1 MPTLHEICQGLIGS
15 YRLARLDRSGMSLF
29 DTSAAGALRSFFAAL
44 LVLPSYILLFLLRQ
58 PEQLT
63 TPPLDWIV
71 VVETLA
77 YVVSWTA
84 YPVLMIWLTRF
95 LDRGQR
101 FTGFLAAYNWS
112 APIQMMVYLPV
123 MAIAQAGILPDG
135 LGESLTL
142 AVTLGLL
149 AYQWF
154 ITQVAL
160 DLPPSTSSALVL
172 LDFIL
177 SMFISGYT
185 EALLAL

>member
-1 MPTLHEICQGLIGS
+1 MSKTINI
-15 YRLARLDRSGMSLF
+15 SLF
-29 DTSAAGALRSFFAAL
+29 VG
-44 LVLPSYILLFLLRQ
+44 VLY
-58 PEQLT
+58 
-63 TPPLDWIV
+63 
-71 VVETLA
+71 
-77 YVVSWTA
+77 
-84 YPVLMIWLTRF
+84 
-95 LDRGQR
+95 
-101 FTGFLAAYNWS
+101 FT
-112 APIQMMVYLPV
+112 LPV

-135 LGESLTL
+135 LGDSLTL